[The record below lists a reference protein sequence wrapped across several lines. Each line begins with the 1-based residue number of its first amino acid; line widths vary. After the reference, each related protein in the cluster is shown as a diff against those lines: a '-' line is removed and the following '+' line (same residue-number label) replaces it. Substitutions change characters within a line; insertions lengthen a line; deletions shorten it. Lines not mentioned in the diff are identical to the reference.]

1 MGACPVIVSLA
12 LFLGFMFIQCM
23 RYITALIIF
32 KKKLKISPLL
42 LKFVL
47 MTYRAAVYF
56 TTMILLYKPLYIML
70 FIFTLLQISSF
81 ELPII
86 RVAMAVIRKTKNN

>member
-12 LFLGFMFIQCM
+12 LFLDFMFIQCM

-56 TTMILLYKPLYIML
+56 TAMILLYKPFISCCLY
-70 FIFTLLQISSF
+70 LLYCKY
-81 ELPII
+81 LPLSYL
-86 RVAMAVIRKTKNN
+86 